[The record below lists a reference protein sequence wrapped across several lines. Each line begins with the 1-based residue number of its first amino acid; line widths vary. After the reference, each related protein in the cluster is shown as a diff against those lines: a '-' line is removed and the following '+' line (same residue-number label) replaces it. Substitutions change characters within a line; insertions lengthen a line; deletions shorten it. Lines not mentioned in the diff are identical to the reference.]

1 MKITDLNYKG
11 YIDWGIDTKNME
23 FRNCREMQ
31 KETPLKLRGVFIM
44 PDNGYGECAI
54 AILDDVL
61 LNLPKRY
68 IDTVKTI
75 ISDDEM
81 VEEIK
86 NGNVAIEISTFI
98 SKKYHNEGFD
108 IIFVEV

>member
-11 YIDWGIDTKNME
+11 RIDWGIDTKDME

-31 KETPLKLRGVFIM
+31 KETPLRLKGLFIM
-44 PDNGYGECAI
+44 PDNGYGESPI

-75 ISDDEM
+75 VSDNDM

-86 NGNVAIEISTFI
+86 SGKVAIEISTFI
-98 SKKYHNEGFD
+98 SKKYNREGFD